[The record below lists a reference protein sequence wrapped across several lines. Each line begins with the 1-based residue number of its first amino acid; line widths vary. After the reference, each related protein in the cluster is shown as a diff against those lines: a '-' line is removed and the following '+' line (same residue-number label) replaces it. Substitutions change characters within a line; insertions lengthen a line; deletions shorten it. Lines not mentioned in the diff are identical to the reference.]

1 MILNILTEEDKKV
14 QKDYDEF
21 WKDIVEKDGCV
32 DLWLVKKELSD
43 FRFIINQLPKI
54 YMHITNGRLSKH
66 MYTAETII
74 GIHDDI
80 RTEEIEEAIKETEQN
95 TAKEIF
101 DEIRHS
107 LSCYSKIIYT
117 EYGTT
122 NENIVYQAINEF
134 DLEQLREKYNKG
146 VE

>member
-66 MYTAETII
+66 MYSAETII
-74 GIHDDI
+74 RIHDDI
-80 RTEEIEEAIKETEQN
+80 RTEEIEQAIKETEQRVSQDILSVGL
-95 TAKEIF
+95 TWGDTYVLSKERI
-101 DEIRHS
+101 
-107 LSCYSKIIYT
+107 
-117 EYGTT
+117 
-122 NENIVYQAINEF
+122 
-134 DLEQLREKYNKG
+134 EQLRERYIKG